1 MVNTAMA
8 STPLCVSED
17 VDNQL
22 DDTLL
27 FTVLWRIAGHV
38 PLLMCLNLLV
48 HLPGDLTTG
57 Q

>member
-1 MVNTAMA
+1 MVNTSMA
-8 STPLCVSED
+8 STPLCISED
-17 VDNQL
+17 VNQL
-22 DDTLL
+22 DDPLL

-48 HLPGDLTTG
+48 HLPGDLTTE